1 MNKLA
6 ILKLTPEQSKQLE
19 LLYQE
24 WEENGAP
31 KDMFLVG
38 QVWSKV
44 IRVKMLT
51 REELIES
58 AKTAAVDPKFDPTQP
73 QPGDVAKG

>member
-1 MNKLA
+1 MKQLA
-6 ILKLTPEQSKQLE
+6 ILKITPKQSKQLE

-31 KDMFLVG
+31 KDMFLIG
-38 QVWSKV
+38 QVWSGV

-58 AKTAAVDPKFDPTQP
+58 AKSAKVDSEFDPTQAVD
-73 QPGDVAKG
+73 QP

>member
-1 MNKLA
+1 MKQLA
-6 ILKLTPEQSKQLE
+6 ILEITPKQSKQLE

-31 KDMFLVG
+31 KDMFLIG
-38 QVWSKV
+38 QVWSGV

-58 AKTAAVDPKFDPTQP
+58 AKSAKVDSEFDPTQAVD
-73 QPGDVAKG
+73 QP

>member
-1 MNKLA
+1 MKQLA
-6 ILKLTPEQSKQLE
+6 ILEITPKQSKQLE

-31 KDMFLVG
+31 KDMFLIG
-38 QVWSKV
+38 QVWSGV

-58 AKTAAVDPKFDPTQP
+58 AKSAKVETEFDPTQA
-73 QPGDVAKG
+73 GRDR